1 MECAVSVSVS
11 VSAGERCGMQPWV
24 RPVAAPPPNPLASA
38 GFCLPCVCVCV
49 CVYCI
54 GVGVCMYGTSTGT
67 ATCRRR
73 RCSNGMSR

>member
-38 GFCLPCVCVCV
+38 GFCLPCVCVCMCV
-49 CVYCI
+49 LYRCGCVYVWDFHGHCH
-54 GVGVCMYGTSTGT
+54 VPPPPL
-67 ATCRRR
+67 
-73 RCSNGMSR
+73 